1 MAVDHRA
8 ARAPVERLRDRLGE
22 GAMRASQLG
31 ETLATQLSA
40 HEGQRELFAWC
51 DPDHLRRQAA
61 ALDEWRARGRTLG
74 DLHGVP
80 VVLDDTFDAAF
91 VPTGNGLGSD
101 HARRPERDSAIAE
114 GLRRAGLLIVG
125 KSRCPELRHGEGDAK
140 LAAIVAQGLA
150 EAGIGVE
157 TDGDVIGQ
165 AAHCGLVGYRPSF
178 GTVARRGALTLSP
191 SLDSPAVLA
200 KSVAE
205 AALMAD
211 AIVGAD
217 PDDRSTVV
225 APHPALHRQA
235 SGEPLVKP
243 LFGFVRTGDWGEA
256 GEAVR
261 AGLRELVEHLG
272 SRCFEAELPPIF
284 AECDVHYERVL
295 SPEASRSL
303 AGFRERL
310 GDGLSETLRKRLD
323 AGDTVLARDYLAS
336 KDWQSVY
343 RAGIHAI
350 LDRCD
355 AILTPATAGPS
366 AGHDVGRSFR
376 RIWQFSGLPVVTL
389 PLLQDEAGRPIG
401 VLLVGRHGEDG
412 RLLRTA
418 RWLERLIQ
426 TGDTP

>member
-1 MAVDHRA
+1 MAVDQSA
-8 ARAPVERLRDRLGE
+8 ATPPIALLRDRFGE
-22 GAMRASQLG
+22 GAMRVSQLG
-31 ETLATQLSA
+31 ESLAARLSA
-40 HEGQRELFAWC
+40 PGDERDLFAWC

-61 ALDEWRARGRTLG
+61 ALDGWRARGRALG

-80 VVLDDTFDAAF
+80 LVLDDTIDAAF
-91 VPTGNGLGSD
+91 VPTGNGLSPD
-101 HARRPERDSAIAE
+101 QARRPERDSAIAE
-114 GLRRAGLLIVG
+114 GLRRAGLMIVG
-125 KSRCPELRHGEGDAK
+125 KSRCAELRYGAGEATLG
-140 LAAIVAQGLA
+140 AIVARGLA
-150 EAGIGVE
+150 QAGIGVE
-157 TDGDVIGQ
+157 ADGHVIRQ
-165 AAHCGLVGYRPSF
+165 AAHSGLVGYRPSF
-178 GTVARRGALTLSP
+178 GSVARRGSLALSP

-200 KSVAE
+200 QSVAE
-205 AALMAD
+205 AALVAD

-235 SGEPLVKP
+235 AGEPLVKP

-256 GEAVR
+256 DAAVQ
-261 AGLRELVEHLG
+261 AGLQELVAHLG

-284 AECDVHYERVL
+284 AECDIHYDRVL
-295 SPEASRSL
+295 GPEASRSL
-303 AGFRERL
+303 AGFRERS
-310 GDGLSETLRKRLD
+310 GEAFSATLHERLD
-323 AGDTVLARDYLAS
+323 AGDSVLARDYLAS
-336 KDWQSVY
+336 KDWQGVY

-366 AGHDVGRSFR
+366 ACDNAGRTFR
-376 RIWQFSGLPVVTL
+376 RIWQFAGLPVVTL
-389 PLLQDEAGRPIG
+389 PLLEDEAGRPVG

-418 RWLERLIQ
+418 RWLEQLIQ